1 MAEQAYA
8 YVTLIPVAKGF
19 QQKIA
24 NELKGAG
31 GKGGVGAVAGKQT
44 GTSFVSGFGGAMKAL
59 AATVATG
66 FLATKATQFF
76 KNAITEASDLGESI
90 NAVNVSYLDYADDVL
105 ALGEDVASRLGLATV
120 DFNAAA
126 VRFSAFAE
134 RVVGQGGD
142 VAGFVDDI
150 TTRAA
155 DFASVF
161 NIEVSEALQVFQSGL
176 AGEAEPL
183 KRFGINLLDSEV
195 KAYALRSGLLGLNDE
210 YTETIK
216 VQARFGLLMEAT
228 NKTAGDF
235 ANTSD
240 GLANSTRILQA
251 NFKNLQARVGDGL
264 TPVMAKVVSA
274 LVPLA
279 DYIFPKLADFMNNK
293 VAPAAERL
301 ATNFR
306 RFVGQVTTGYLTLDD
321 VIDRVVGNI
330 SGFFG
335 GGGLTRMLQDAFMA
349 FSQTRTSIF
358 NAIMDALPGI
368 LDAFAKFLPQLID
381 FLLNTMLPQLLKQF
395 TDIVKQLVEIAKEI
409 LPKVLTVLMEA
420 LPDLI
425 DGAFE
430 FFMALVDTLIE
441 ILPDIIETLKELFP
455 MIVTTL
461 INAIPQLLD
470 GAIELFLAILDGL
483 LEATP
488 DILDAVIELV
498 PKIAQALLDN
508 LPTLI
513 EASIKLLTGIATAI
527 IENGPRI
534 LGGALKSVWQNAISS
549 LGIGGSGGSLA
560 SVSGSATQRSASTT
574 NTMTSA
580 GAVPARVASPATFV
594 PRTTVTPRPN
604 TQDRVPAIVYNA
616 APNKSID
623 SEADLRKAIQRS
635 RVIGAI

>member
-24 NELKGAG
+24 NELKGVG
-31 GKGGVGAVAGKQT
+31 GKGGVGDTAGSAT
-44 GTSFVSGFGGAMKAL
+44 GKRFVSGFGGAMKAL

-66 FLATKATQFF
+66 FVATKAVQFF
-76 KNAITEASDLGESI
+76 KSSVTEASDLGESI
-90 NAVNVSYLDYADDVL
+90 NAVNVAYGEYADSVL
-105 ALGEDVASRLGLATV
+105 SLGGDVASRLGLATV

-134 RVVGQGGD
+134 RVVGEGGN

-150 TTRAA
+150 STRAA

-161 NIEVSEALQVFQSGL
+161 NIDVSEALQVFQSGL

-183 KRFGINLLDSEV
+183 KRFGINLLESEV
-195 KAYALRSGLLGLNDE
+195 KAYALRAGIIGIGE
-210 YTETIK
+210 QMTETQK
-216 VQARFGLLMEAT
+216 VQARFGLLMESTA
-228 NKTAGDF
+228 KTAGDF

-240 GLANSTRILQA
+240 GLANSQRILQA
-251 NFKNLQARVGDGL
+251 SFKNLQARVGEGL
-264 TPVMAKVVSA
+264 TPVMAKIVSA

-301 ATNFR
+301 ADNFR
-306 RFVGQVTTGYLTLDD
+306 RFVGQVTTGYLDLDT
-321 VIDRVVGNI
+321 VLDRVTSNI
-330 SGFFG
+330 GEFFG
-335 GGGLTRMLQDAFMA
+335 GGGLTRFLQDAFMA
-349 FSQTRTSIF
+349 FSQMRTTIF
-358 NAIMDALPGI
+358 NAIMEALPGI
-368 LDAFAKFLPQLID
+368 LDAFAKFLPTLID

-441 ILPDIIETLKELFP
+441 ILPDVIETLKELFP
-455 MIVTTL
+455 MVVTTL
-461 INAIPQLLD
+461 IDAIPQLLD

-498 PKIAQALLDN
+498 PKIATALLDN
-508 LPTLI
+508 LPKLI
-513 EASIKLLTGIATAI
+513 EASIKLLTGIGTAI
-527 IENGPRI
+527 IENGPKI
-534 LGGALKSVWQNAISS
+534 IGGALKSVWQNAINS
-549 LGIGGSGGSLA
+549 LGIGGSGGGM
-560 SVSGSATQRSASTT
+560 SGAAGGTPVTSTGT
-574 NTMTSA
+574 GNAMTSA
-580 GAVPARVASPATFV
+580 GAKPAPTASPATFT
-594 PRTTVTPRPN
+594 PKPNVTPRVN
-604 TQDRVPAIVYNA
+604 TQDRVPAIIYNA

-623 SEADLRKAIQRS
+623 KEADLRKAIQRS
-635 RVIGAI
+635 RVIRAI

>member
-19 QQKIA
+19 QKAIA
-24 NELKGAG
+24 NELGGVG
-31 GKGGVGAVAGKQT
+31 GKGGVGATAGTQT
-44 GTSFVSGFGGAMKAL
+44 GKSFVSGFGGAMKAL

-66 FLATKATQFF
+66 FLATKAIGFF
-76 KNAITEASDLGESI
+76 KDSIKEASDLGESI
-90 NAVNVSYLDYADDVL
+90 NAVNVSYLEYADDVL
-105 ALGEDVASRLGLATV
+105 ALGDDVATRLGLATV

-126 VRFSAFAE
+126 VRFSSFAE
-134 RVVGQGGD
+134 RVVGKGGD

-195 KAYALRSGLLGLNDE
+195 KAYALRSGLLAVGDE

-216 VQARFGLLMEAT
+216 VQARFGLLMEST

-251 NFKNLQARVGDGL
+251 NFKDLQAEVGENL
-264 TPVMAKVVSA
+264 TPAMANFVVGIKDLA
-274 LVPLA
+274 LI
-279 DYIFPKLADFMNNK
+279 YMPKLADFVNRRF
-293 VAPAAERL
+293 APAIEDL
-301 ATNFR
+301 SWEFR
-306 RFVGQVTTGYLTLDD
+306 GFIESASLDGWAQASRWYLEQAQAKFEE
-321 VIDRVVGNI
+321 V
-330 SGFFG
+330 FG
-335 GGGLTRMLQDAFMA
+335 GGGLIALVEEGFSSLSELRMKLFD
-349 FSQTRTSIF
+349 
-358 NAIMDALPGI
+358 AIMKALPGI
-368 LDAFAKFLPQLID
+368 LDAFAEFLPQLID
-381 FLLNTMLPQLLKQF
+381 FFLNTMLPQLLNQMSE
-395 TDIVKQLVEIAKEI
+395 IVKQLVEIAAEI
-409 LPKVLTVLMEA
+409 LPKVLRTLIEA

-430 FFMALVDTLIE
+430 FFNVLVETLIE
-441 ILPDIIETLKELFP
+441 ILPDIIATLKELFP
-455 MIVTTL
+455 MIVTAL
-461 INAIPQLLD
+461 IDAIPQLLD

-498 PKIAQALLDN
+498 PKIAQSLLDN
-508 LPTLI
+508 LPKLV
-513 EASIKLLTGIATAI
+513 EASIKLLTGIATAV

-534 LGGALKSVWQNAISS
+534 IGGALKSVWDNAIAG
-549 LGIGGSGGSLA
+549 LGIGGSGGGMSGG
-560 SVSGSATQRSASTT
+560 VSGKTTSTST
-574 NTMTSA
+574 GNAMTSA
-580 GAVPARVASPATFV
+580 GSVSAATFTPKTTTKTSV
-594 PRTTVTPRPN
+594 KPDTTVVN
-604 TQDRVPAIVYNA
+604 YYA

-623 SEADLRKAIQRS
+623 SEAALKQAMQRT
-635 RVIGAI
+635 RVIGVL

>member
-19 QQKIA
+19 QKAIA
-24 NELKGAG
+24 KELGGVG
-31 GKGGVGAVAGKQT
+31 GKGGVGATAGSET
-44 GTSFVSGFGGAMKAL
+44 GKSFVSGFGGAMKAL

-66 FLATKATQFF
+66 FLATKAIGFF
-76 KNAITEASDLGESI
+76 KDSIKEASDLGESI

-105 ALGEDVASRLGLATV
+105 ALGDDVASRLGLATV

-126 VRFSAFAE
+126 VRFSSFAE

-195 KAYALRSGLLGLNDE
+195 KAYALRSGLLAVGEE

-216 VQARFGLLMEAT
+216 VQARFGLLMEST

-240 GLANSTRILQA
+240 GLANSQRILQA
-251 NFKNLQARVGDGL
+251 RMKNLRAEVGEGL
-264 TPVMAKVVSA
+264 TPVVAKLVSS

-279 DYIFPKLADFMNNK
+279 EYIFPKIADFMNNR
-293 VAPAAERL
+293 VAPAADRL
-301 ATNFR
+301 AQNFR
-306 RFVGQVTTGYLTLDD
+306 RFVGQVTTGYLDLDGVLD
-321 VIDRVVGNI
+321 LVTGNI
-330 SGFFG
+330 KNFFG
-335 GGGLTRMLQDAFMA
+335 SGGLGDLLTNAFETFA
-349 FSQTRTSIF
+349 ELRATIF
-358 NAIMDALPGI
+358 NAIMEALPGI
-368 LDAFAKFLPQLID
+368 LDAFAEFLPVLID
-381 FLLNTMLPQLLKQF
+381 FLLNTMLPQLLEQF
-395 TDIVKQLVEIAKEI
+395 TEIVKQLVEIAAEI
-409 LPKVLTVLMEA
+409 LPRILTTLIEA

-430 FFMALVDTLIE
+430 FFNALVETLIE
-441 ILPDIIETLKELFP
+441 ILPDIIATLKELFP
-455 MIVTTL
+455 MIVTAL
-461 INAIPQLLD
+461 IDAIPQLLD

-498 PKIAQALLDN
+498 PKIAQSLLDN
-508 LPTLI
+508 LPKLV
-513 EASIKLLTGIATAI
+513 EASIKLLTGIATAV

-534 LGGALKSVWQNAISS
+534 IGGALKSVWDNAIAG
-549 LGIGGSGGSLA
+549 LGIGGSGGGMSGG
-560 SVSGSATQRSASTT
+560 VSGRTTSTGT
-574 NTMTSA
+574 GNAMQSA
-580 GAVPARVASPATFV
+580 GAVPARTSSAATF
-594 PRTTVTPRPN
+594 TPRPN
-604 TQDRVPAIVYNA
+604 TVPRANSNDRVPSIVYNA

-623 SEADLRKAIQRS
+623 READLRKALQKARAL
-635 RVIGAI
+635 GLQ